1 MDWSVVLCSSY
12 WKVMHLGMNAISL
25 RRSKAASDCQGGCK
39 MGGMV
44 KKLSA
49 QSDKMSDRST
59 ELTIWMSHQIVGK
72 TSCPDKQGIGELRE
86 ENLRIKQGM
95 GGNWELNLNRNSDQ
109 MSLMQRDT
117 TIWPDLSYFVAPKE
131 NENTRKYFIS
141 NLFSEKITC
150 HSK

>member
-1 MDWSVVLCSSY
+1 MEQPV
-12 WKVMHLGMNAISL
+12 
-25 RRSKAASDCQGGCK
+25 
-39 MGGMV
+39 V
-44 KKLSA
+44 KKLSV

-95 GGNWELNLNRNSDQ
+95 GGNWELNLNRYFNQ
-109 MSLMQRDT
+109 ISLMQRDT

-131 NENTRKYFIS
+131 NKTQVNILYPIYSQRKSLVIQI
-141 NLFSEKITC
+141 NMKIRWHC
-150 HSK
+150 ESCEVIGLKKFFFCICWGK

>member
-1 MDWSVVLCSSY
+1 MEQPV
-12 WKVMHLGMNAISL
+12 
-25 RRSKAASDCQGGCK
+25 
-39 MGGMV
+39 V
-44 KKLSA
+44 KKLSV

-95 GGNWELNLNRNSDQ
+95 GGNWELNLDRNFNQ

-131 NENTRKYFIS
+131 NKNTRKYFIS
-141 NLFSEKITC
+141 NLFSEKFTC
-150 HSK
+150 HSNKYENLMILWELWGDRIEEVLYMLR